1 MQVSST
7 SLKRTRSGV
16 LRGDWI
22 TSRSILNDLGAYKEL
37 DLGFLPKNKVDLGLF
52 EIVVLDMP

>member
-52 EIVVLDMP
+52 EIVE